1 MYCTNRVSKFF
12 DRVVSV
18 NTYFSRSTI
27 RDGTSLSTMYRKSS
41 CVSPTVMVVRDDS
54 GYVFGC
60 FATEAW
66 VANGGGGAKYYGT
79 GETFVFQL
87 VPQMV
92 AYKWARTNSFFMASS
107 SGYVASGGGGESGGA
122 ALYIDGELLRG
133 SSSPCET
140 FRSGSLSGKPDF
152 GVKALELWH
161 IA

>member
-1 MYCTNRVSKFF
+1 
-12 DRVVSV
+12 
-18 NTYFSRSTI
+18 
-27 RDGTSLSTMYRKSS
+27 MYRKASS
-41 CVSPTVMVVRDDS
+41 LSPTVLVVRDDS

-66 VANGGGGAKYYGT
+66 AANGGGGGAKYYGT

-107 SGYVASGGGGESGGA
+107 SGYVASGGGGDSGGA

-133 SSSPCET
+133 SSASCET
-140 FRSGSLSGKPDF
+140 FRSETLSGRPDF
-152 GVKALELWH
+152 NVKALELWH